1 MKVSIGKEL
10 FKESVYVG
18 VSSDEIIAAFEG
30 VTDVY
35 VGSQSDSCVCFHLC
49 RDSHHLGMFTVSD
62 ESAAELA
69 DTFKELNVYQESK
82 PVMQNAGCL
91 S

>member
-10 FKESVYVG
+10 FKESVHVG
-18 VSSDEIIAAFEG
+18 VSSDEFIAAFEG

-35 VGSQSDSCVCFHLC
+35 VGSQSGSCVCFHLC
-49 RDSHHLGMFTVSD
+49 RDSHHLGMFTVPD

-69 DTFKELNVYQESK
+69 DTFKSLDVYQESK
-82 PVMQNAGCL
+82 PVAL
-91 S
+91 SVA